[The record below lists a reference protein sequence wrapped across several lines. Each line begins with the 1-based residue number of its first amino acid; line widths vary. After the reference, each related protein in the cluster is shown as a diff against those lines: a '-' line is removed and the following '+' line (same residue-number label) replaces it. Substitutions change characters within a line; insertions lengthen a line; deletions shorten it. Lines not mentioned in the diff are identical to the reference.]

1 MFSLIAWDELCDRD
15 SDRKLDPIFWNE
27 FQKPIFFFRFYLIS
41 VLFHSDLYRVLY
53 RLILMDTVLQ
63 LQRRIGWFL
72 FNFWDFWNWNWAFFS
87 DNNRIF
93 SFLTFYFNYYCNQI
107 SLFNFW
113 YFSIHF
119 DRKDCDFYEFSLLN
133 LIFHVLWIVCDRLC
147 ELFFSCI

>member
-1 MFSLIAWDELCDRD
+1 MNCVIAIPIESWIQFSEMSFRNQFPFLDFIWYLCC
-15 SDRKLDPIFWNE
+15 STPI
-27 FQKPIFFFRFYLIS
+27 
-41 VLFHSDLYRVLY
+41 YRVLY